1 MQNTVSEPVKESEKT
16 GGLSG
21 HSLDKKILNMLVIG
35 PPDAGKTYF
44 LNEVFDSK
52 ILKATEETVGV
63 VDFGKRNLGEEINLQ
78 IFEVG
83 GKQNFKEI
91 DLKLFD
97 IVLMMINDD

>member
-21 HSLDKKILNMLVIG
+21 HSLDEKILNMLVIG

-44 LNEVFDSK
+44 LNEVFDNK

-63 VDFGKRNLGEEINLQ
+63 VDFGKRKLGEEINLQ
-78 IFEVG
+78 ILEAG